1 MTITEQEFDAA
12 PFSRDIVLSPAWL
25 SEALKRGGY
34 PTTVKAVELVEEIGY
49 SAISLRLKATYAA
62 PIPAGLQEELC
73 IKGLFGALHKEYTE
87 NGVMIAEAK
96 FYDLCAPEIGMFTPR
111 TFYNGYSEET
121 RNGVMIMEDLCAR
134 GVKFYNGLHEFTA
147 ANVAQSLS
155 ELARLHAWSWHVAED
170 THPWVRNQLFSFANQ
185 GALQERMITMMQGE
199 RSEDLPAGYRDG
211 KRLAAAMGALA
222 ERHKDLPRNFLHG
235 DTHSGNVFDIG
246 GTLGF
251 LDWQIF
257 QRGNWSRDVAYHI
270 SALLPVE
277 VRRANE
283 VELLKGYLAKLAEF
297 GGKPPSWEE
306 AWTQYREAMPYG
318 FYLWAV
324 TQRVPAPIIRANVKR
339 LGTAAADHGAYEM
352 LGV

>member
-1 MTITEQEFDAA
+1 MTISEQEFDVA
-12 PFSRDIVLSPAWL
+12 PFSRDTVLSPAWL
-25 SEALKRGGY
+25 AEALRRGGY
-34 PTTVKAVELVEEIGY
+34 PVKVTAVELVEAIGY
-49 SAISLRLKATYAA
+49 SAISLRVKATYEG
-62 PIPAGLQEELC
+62 PVPAGLQEELC

-96 FYDLCAPEIGMFTPR
+96 FYNLCAPEIGMFTPK
-111 TFYNGYSEET
+111 TFFNGYSEET
-121 RNGVMIMEDLCAR
+121 RNGLMIMEDLCAR
-134 GVKFYNGLHEFTA
+134 GVKFYDGTHDFTA

-155 ELARLHAWSWHVAED
+155 ELARLHAWSWDVAED
-170 THPWVRNQLFSFANQ
+170 KHSWATNQLPKFANQ
-185 GALQERMITMMQGE
+185 GSLQEKMIAAMQGE
-199 RSEDLPAGYRDG
+199 RSEDLPGGYRDG
-211 KRLAAAMGALA
+211 KRLAKAMGALA
-222 ERHKDLPRNFLHG
+222 ERHKDLPLNFLHG

-270 SALLPVE
+270 SALLPVD
-277 VRRANE
+277 VRRKHE
-283 VELLKGYLAKLAEF
+283 EELLKGYLANLAQF
-297 GGKPPSWEE
+297 GGKPPSWDE

-339 LGTAAADHGAYEM
+339 LGTAAADHGSYEM